1 MVRQVSKPW
10 KARREQY
17 EDMSCYK
24 QYQYIIHKINL
35 PLCFNPKKKK
45 TCTCDN

>member
-1 MVRQVSKPW
+1 MERQVSKPW